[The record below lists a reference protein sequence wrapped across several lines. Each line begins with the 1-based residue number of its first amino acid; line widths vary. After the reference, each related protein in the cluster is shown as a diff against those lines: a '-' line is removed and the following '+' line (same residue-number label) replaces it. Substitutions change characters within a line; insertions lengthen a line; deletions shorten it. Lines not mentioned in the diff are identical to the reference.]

1 MVWDR
6 TGWWV
11 LKIVRWVWK
20 VGLGSMMCGDYLC
33 MRWGGVVGI
42 DNGEVGGVGVVVIG
56 GNAVV
61 TRWCMRGSV

>member
-1 MVWDR
+1 M
-6 TGWWV
+6 
-11 LKIVRWVWK
+11 
-20 VGLGSMMCGDYLC
+20 
-33 MRWGGVVGI
+33 GI